1 LSASRPTTED
11 GYEPEVGLPE
21 KVSLLRW
28 KLGRKAKQEPQFR
41 FYALYDRIYRP
52 DVLLAAWKNVEAN
65 KGAPGVD
72 GVSIRAIQKDGYWS
86 LLESL
91 ATELKEKTYRP
102 QPVRRVYIPKANG
115 KLRPLGIPT
124 VRDRVVQMAVLLV
137 IEPIFEADFEDCS
150 FGFRPGRSAHDALE
164 AMRGH
169 FKSGFKQVLDA
180 DLSSYFDTIPHEK
193 LLRCVERR
201 IADRSVLRLIRT
213 WLTTPVVEDDGSG
226 GEKRTRPEKG
236 TPQGGVISPLLANI
250 YLHELDR
257 RFLGEG
263 GPKRFANAR
272 IVRYA
277 DDFVIQARYMG
288 KRITDFVDEVLS
300 GLELSL
306 NRDKTRIVDLGAKG
320 ASLDFLGFTFRYHSN
335 LFGKGSYLHIEP
347 STKSMARM
355 RERLRDLTRWQ
366 SRYPL
371 ELVIEELNR
380 YLRGWSQ
387 YFRYGHPRGAFRKV
401 NWFVQTR
408 MRRFLVTR
416 SQRRCR
422 HLAGPSLYQGLR
434 AKGLIYLRVQ
444 SRQPLANASG

>member
-1 LSASRPTTED
+1 MSAKRPTTED
-11 GYEPEVGLPE
+11 GYDPESGLPE

-41 FYALYDRIYRP
+41 FYALYDRVHRP
-52 DVLLAAWKNVEAN
+52 DVLLAAWMKVEAN
-65 KGAPGVD
+65 KGAQGVD
-72 GVSIRAIQKDGYWS
+72 GVSIRAIQEKGYWT
-86 LLESL
+86 LLEALS
-91 ATELKEKTYRP
+91 TELKEKTYRP

-137 IEPIFEADFEDCS
+137 IEPIFEADFKDCS
-150 FGFRPGRSAHDALE
+150 YGFRPRRSAHDALE
-164 AMRGH
+164 AVRSH
-169 FKSGFKQVLDA
+169 FKSGFTQVLDA
-180 DLSSYFDTIPHEK
+180 DLSSYFDTIPHGK
-193 LLRCVERR
+193 LLYCVERR
-201 IADRSVLRLIRT
+201 IADRNVLRLIRM
-213 WLTTPVVEDDGSG
+213 WLTTPIVEDDGTG

-250 YLHELDR
+250 YLNELDR
-257 RFLGEG
+257 RFLSEG
-263 GPKRFANAR
+263 GPKGFANTR

-277 DDFVIQARYMG
+277 DDFVVQARYMG
-288 KRITDFVDEVLS
+288 KRITDFVDEVLG

-320 ASLDFLGFTFRYHSN
+320 ASLDFLGFTFRYHRN
-335 LFGKGSYLHIEP
+335 LFGKGTYLHVDP
-347 STKSMARM
+347 SAKSMARV
-355 RERLRDLTRWQ
+355 RDRLRDLTRRQ

-371 ELVIEELNR
+371 EAVVEELNR

-401 NWFVQTR
+401 NWFVQRR

-416 SQRRCR
+416 SQRHCR
-422 HLAGPSLYQGLR
+422 HLEGPSLYQGLK
-434 AKGLIYLRVQ
+434 AMGLIYL
-444 SRQPLANASG
+444 

>member
-11 GYEPEVGLPE
+11 GYEPETGLPE

-52 DVLLAAWKNVEAN
+52 DVLLAAWKKVQAN

-72 GVSIRAIQKDGYWS
+72 GVSIRAIQEDGYWN
-86 LLESL
+86 LLEAL

-102 QPVRRVYIPKANG
+102 QAVRRVYIPKANG

-180 DLSSYFDTIPHEK
+180 DLSSYFDTIPHGK

-201 IADRSVLRLIRT
+201 IADRSVLKLIRM
-213 WLTTPVVEDDGSG
+213 WLTTPVVEDDGTG

-263 GPKRFANAR
+263 GPKGFANAR

-320 ASLDFLGFTFRYHSN
+320 ASLDFLGFTFRYRPN
-335 LFGKGSYLHIEP
+335 LFGPGSYLHIEP
-347 STKSMARM
+347 ATKSMARM
-355 RERLRDLTRWQ
+355 RERLRDLTRRQ

-371 ELVIEELNR
+371 EVVIEELNR
-380 YLRGWSQ
+380 YLRGWGQ

-422 HLAGPSLYQGLR
+422 HLEGPSLYQGLKT
-434 AKGLIYLRVQ
+434 KGLIYL
-444 SRQPLANASG
+444 